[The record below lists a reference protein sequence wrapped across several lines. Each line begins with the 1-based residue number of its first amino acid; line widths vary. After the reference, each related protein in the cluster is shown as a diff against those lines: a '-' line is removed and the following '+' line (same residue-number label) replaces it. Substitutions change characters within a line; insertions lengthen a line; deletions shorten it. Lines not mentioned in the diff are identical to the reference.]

1 MDMANL
7 DNLSKIERRKKKALA
22 SRVRDVEKVKSSF
35 LPLHLPSSHTKG
47 LFCPTPQQQTVSVAY
62 QPISSKMPKIQQHYL
77 LHKEFLLLLLS
88 WSLPTLHSP
97 PPALVHQPVAAQ
109 GSASVMSVPA
119 LGAGGLLD
127 GRAGDVYCGIAAS
140 GTAVAVAATAAAA
153 AAAAVAA
160 TAVGVAVGTAVAAIA
175 AGAIAAAAATA
186 AVVFQAVPSSGA
198 PAPSP
203 AAVREA
209 FEKRVTIAALLGET
223 CPYVPN

>member
-1 MDMANL
+1 
-7 DNLSKIERRKKKALA
+7 
-22 SRVRDVEKVKSSF
+22 
-35 LPLHLPSSHTKG
+35 
-47 LFCPTPQQQTVSVAY
+47 
-62 QPISSKMPKIQQHYL
+62 MPKIQQHYL

-88 WSLPTLHSP
+88 WSLPALHSP

-153 AAAAVAA
+153 VAAVAA
-160 TAVGVAVGTAVAAIA
+160 TAVGVAAASAVAVAVGTAVAAIA
-175 AGAIAAAAATA
+175 AGAIAAAATA
-186 AVVFQAVPSSGA
+186 AVVFQVVPSSGA
-198 PAPSP
+198 PAPSQ

-223 CPYVPN
+223 CP